1 MANIITLGDP
11 LLRKQSVA
19 VEDIKGD
26 LIKLTQEMFGALAA
40 ARGVGLAAVQ
50 IGELVRVFIVH
61 VPKDTPRVFI
71 NPEILETSIEQ
82 VVMEEG
88 CLSIPGINA
97 NVNRP
102 ASVKVQAWNEK
113 GRPFTLSA
121 DGLLARVIQHEN
133 DHLNAV
139 LFIDRLNPENKDRL
153 LEEYQESVRF

>member
-1 MANIITLGDP
+1 MTNIITFGDP
-11 LLRKQSVA
+11 LLRKQSAA
-19 VEDIKGD
+19 VEDINAD
-26 LIKLTQEMFGALAA
+26 MIKLTQEMFGALAA

-50 IGELVRVFIVH
+50 VGELVRVFVVN
-61 VPKDTPRVFI
+61 VPKDSPRVFI

-88 CLSIPGINA
+88 CLSIPGVNA
-97 NVNRP
+97 DVKRP
-102 ASVKVQAWNEK
+102 ASIKIQAWNEK

-139 LFIDRLNPENKDRL
+139 LFIDKLNSKKKERL
-153 LEEYQESVRF
+153 LEEYEESVRF